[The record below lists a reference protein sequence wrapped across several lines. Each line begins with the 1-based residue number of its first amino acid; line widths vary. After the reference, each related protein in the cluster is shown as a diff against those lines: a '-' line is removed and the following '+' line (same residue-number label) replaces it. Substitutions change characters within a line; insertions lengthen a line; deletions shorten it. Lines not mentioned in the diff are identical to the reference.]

1 MSQQAFRAVK
11 YSKRMA
17 EKGVLTGLL
26 CNVNKFP
33 GLVVLDFD
41 KRDDE
46 L

>member
-1 MSQQAFRAVK
+1 MNQQAFMSTK
-11 YSKRMA
+11 FSKRMA

>member
-1 MSQQAFRAVK
+1 
-11 YSKRMA
+11 MA
-17 EKGVLTGLL
+17 EKGQLTGLL

-41 KRDDE
+41 KREDE